1 MISNFRASKT
11 GEVLERKNK
20 KLSRSLT
27 FSSLLPISARKGKL
41 RISKFEGDRK
51 LKAVEENSELT
62 SFCDSLKRNTTLKD
76 KLLNKD
82 TVTETSMRRLSLV
95 CDEIDKFEREF
106 VDPLRLTASS
116 LSLAASSASS
126 ARARPRTTVAK
137 HRSCAGSMS
146 RLQEMNAKYFS
157 SDSVTSGYDSGAFS
171 RESTPDLSL
180 TSSLTDTS
188 EPPPSLPRNPPPTE
202 DAENNSLAAEIA
214 TPRLL
219 PCEAAPPSVCSEAAQ
234 LPNLLSSTPR
244 KAARSQSERLPA
256 RCGPLVRRSHT
267 TTATS
272 SRLPA
277 TVSRAGCS
285 ADCGAR
291 VTVNG
296 FCYH

>member
-1 MISNFRASKT
+1 M
-11 GEVLERKNK
+11 ERKNK

-106 VDPLRLTASS
+106 VDPLRISASS
-116 LSLAASSASS
+116 LSLAASSSSS
-126 ARARPRTTVAK
+126 AHARPRTTLAK

-188 EPPPSLPRNPPPTE
+188 EPPPSLPHSNPPPTE
-202 DAENNSLAAEIA
+202 DAENNSLVAEIA
-214 TPRLL
+214 TPRML
-219 PCEAAPPSVCSEAAQ
+219 PCEAAPPSVCSEAAR
-234 LPNLLSSTPR
+234 LPHLLSSTPR

-272 SRLPA
+272 SSRLPA

-285 ADCGAR
+285 ADCGAT